1 MADLLQLLNNRK
13 RFLTSLEKEIENKLE
28 GAPSGAL
35 RISHRKGKVQFYQRI
50 NPADQRGK
58 YIPTAQKELAAK
70 LAQKEYDKSLY
81 KAIQKE
87 LNAID
92 AFLKKMPKY
101 RAEENYLR
109 LNDIRKEL
117 VVPAL
122 ETDEMYAQRWQSMP
136 YRGKLSE
143 EEQTGLFTDK
153 GEKVR
158 SKSEMIIA
166 NLLAKDGVPYR
177 YECPLEL
184 KGMGVIYPDFTVLNI
199 RLRKVFYW
207 EHQGDRKSV
216 V

>member
-1 MADLLQLLNNRK
+1 
-13 RFLTSLEKEIENKLE
+13 
-28 GAPSGAL
+28 
-35 RISHRKGKVQFYQRI
+35 
-50 NPADQRGK
+50 
-58 YIPTAQKELAAK
+58 
-70 LAQKEYDKSLY
+70 
-81 KAIQKE
+81 
-87 LNAID
+87 
-92 AFLKKMPKY
+92 
-101 RAEENYLR
+101 
-109 LNDIRKEL
+109 
-117 VVPAL
+117 
-122 ETDEMYAQRWQSMP
+122 MYAQRWQSMP

-207 EHQGDRKSV
+207 EHQGMMDDENYATKAIRREAAYQRNGFYPGDNLILTSETRKNPIDINQIRGIIKHYLL
-216 V
+216 